1 VEGGDLDVIEASRVD
16 WHVAFDRPC
25 REAYLLVSDPPGGT
39 EPPGQPPPAKR
50 VALEPGRDGLSAV
63 LQVVDDKLYSIVAT
77 AREGASL
84 PDKRYRIRVRKDQ
97 APRVHF
103 EDPPEAWEVNP
114 IAEVPMKIRV
124 DDDFGVS
131 KAGIVFQIDNG
142 QERRLVTK
150 EFQEA
155 ESQERRVESRKV
167 AETGAQRAEDH
178 EDGIPLTTQAM
189 LEDILRL
196 EDFPVTETSAVTYYA
211 YVEDNYPEQPKRTE
225 SDLRFIEI
233 RPYLRIFKVG
243 GT

>member
-1 VEGGDLDVIEASRVD
+1 
-16 WHVAFDRPC
+16 
-25 REAYLLVSDPPGGT
+25 
-39 EPPGQPPPAKR
+39 
-50 VALEPGRDGLSAV
+50 
-63 LQVVDDKLYSIVAT
+63 VAT

-84 PDKRYRIRVRKDQ
+84 PHKRYRIRVRKDQ
-97 APRVHF
+97 APRVRF

-142 QERRLVTK
+142 QERRLVAK
-150 EFQEA
+150 EFESGESRAERRTEA
-155 ESQERRVESRKV
+155 ESRE
-167 AETGAQRAEDH
+167 AGT
-178 EDGIPLTTQAM
+178 PLTTQAM

-211 YVEDNYPEQPKRTE
+211 YVEDNYPDKPKRTE